1 MVILDSSE
9 KCGGELLTFIGLTL
23 LTPLVD
29 QYALTAVTIL
39 SLSLRSLL
47 RLIS

>member
-9 KCGGELLTFIGLTL
+9 RCGGELLSFIGLIRL
-23 LTPLVD
+23 PRLVD
-29 QYALTAVTIL
+29 QDALTAVTIL